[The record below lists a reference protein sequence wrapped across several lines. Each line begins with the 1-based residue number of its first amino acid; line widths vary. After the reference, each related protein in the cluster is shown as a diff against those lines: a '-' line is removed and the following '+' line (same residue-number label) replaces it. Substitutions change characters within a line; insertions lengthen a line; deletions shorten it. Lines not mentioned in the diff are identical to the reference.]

1 MDNCK
6 IYFIGDPHFKVNN
19 IEIIADGYPSMFR
32 TITPDIDNKSDI
44 YKYSLSSLSSK
55 KLYSPS
61 SQHFIE
67 SLNSV
72 PSDSSSSGS
81 SRKKFSQRISNK

>member
-1 MDNCK
+1 MNKSNLYKENCYDNVTKSTIQCK
-6 IYFIGDPHFKVNN
+6 QI
-19 IEIIADGYPSMFR
+19 
-32 TITPDIDNKSDI
+32 KSDI

-67 SLNSV
+67 SLNCRSE
-72 PSDSSSSGS
+72 
-81 SRKKFSQRISNK
+81 